1 MCCATPKHVQ
11 HLLDACRLYLGMEK
25 RNGEVIV
32 EEGHKWSNTEYFRLT
47 GLKEYAP
54 YMLGGG

>member
-1 MCCATPKHVQ
+1 MNPEPPHPIKP
-11 HLLDACRLYLGMEK
+11 GEEK

-32 EEGHKWSNTEYFRLT
+32 EEGHKWSNEEYFRLT

-54 YMLGGG
+54 YMFGGG